1 MVTVRVETLRG
12 VGVLA
17 HGQEAFGFHGGDA
30 DSQAWEPMNERCEHG
45 YGHISFAC
53 SEGTKKGVKV
63 ASRDKVDV
71 IVHAGEGVDIL
82 SNKEQQQK
90 PKEESESIIEFTMFT

>member
-1 MVTVRVETLRG
+1 MVTVRVETFRG

-45 YGHISFAC
+45 DGNISLAAG
-53 SEGTKKGVKV
+53 EATKKGVKV
-63 ASRDKVDV
+63 ASRDKVDE

-82 SNKEQQQK
+82 SHK
-90 PKEESESIIEFTMFT
+90 I